1 MAAQNASTF
10 VQIALTSET
19 RLLSVAR
26 LQQMFSFENVGLEM
40 TGHNLIINEKYKY
53 CSKSYFLIEI
63 QVEISPKIM
72 LPKTYSY
79 NGTIFCISRH
89 FIYPG
94 TRSIS

>member
-1 MAAQNASTF
+1 
-10 VQIALTSET
+10 
-19 RLLSVAR
+19 
-26 LQQMFSFENVGLEM
+26 
-40 TGHNLIINEKYKY
+40 
-53 CSKSYFLIEI
+53 
-63 QVEISPKIM
+63 M